1 VKIQPPAPPAPKPLT
16 LVELPA
22 EEFAKCATESSK
34 KQFLGNYLYQF
45 VVRHVESKKES
56 DVEILAGKVTGMI
69 LDGQTVEYILY
80 LCSDRN
86 AFYQI
91 VQEAI
96 NLIKTSIKLEE
107 ATEPTSAEGVA
118 SK

>member
-1 VKIQPPAPPAPKPLT
+1 MPQPVLVQRVA
-16 LVELPA
+16 LVEIPTD
-22 EEFAKCATESSK
+22 EFEKCQNEVEK

-45 VVRHVESKKES
+45 VVRYVESKKENET
-56 DVEILAGKVTGMI
+56 EILAGKVTGMI

-80 LCSDRN
+80 LCNDRN

-96 NLIKTSIKLEE
+96 NLIKK
-107 ATEPTSAEGVA
+107 SAEKVETEN
-118 SK
+118 K